1 MQIPLIFPA
10 NHPFVTA
17 SALPGLLQAHL
28 EHRIPYHKSL
38 LIRSL
43 ILLPLTLPVA
53 ALPIIPNL
61 PGFYVAF
68 RAYSHWKALQGARF
82 LDNAIREGHVVVQ
95 PDQALAG
102 CLVASE
108 TPSGDSDGIN
118 HSKETAPDATATPAP
133 PARHG
138 MTLPGETII
147 EKATTVSN
155 LTHGTASSTPVRNT
169 SDGIAHEKDQVSPD
183 TTATP
188 DALIHPSQRAP
199 STPEK
204 TATHNTSAA
213 ILTRATPIT
222 TATPSA
228 QPSIAERK
236 LFLPLANVPRLVRA
250 FDFSPSEVVDVTRAV
265 MQARQRWERALK
277 AEAEGKQV

>member
-1 MQIPLIFPA
+1 MI
-10 NHPFVTA
+10 TA
-17 SALPGLLQAHL
+17 SGLPNLLQAHL
-28 EHRIPYHKSL
+28 AHRIPYHKSL

-82 LDNAIREGHVVVQ
+82 LDTAIRQGQVIVE

-102 CLVASE
+102 CLVAPGNPNS
-108 TPSGDSDGIN
+108 PSDGIN
-118 HSKETAPDATATPAP
+118 HSEETAPDATATPSP
-133 PARHG
+133 PASHG
-138 MTLPGETII
+138 MTLPGETTI

-155 LTHGTASSTPVRNT
+155 LTHGTDSTRPLRST

-188 DALIHPSQRAP
+188 HSLIHPSQRTS

-204 TATHNTSAA
+204 TATRNTSAA

-222 TATPSA
+222 TAEPTAPSE
-228 QPSIAERK
+228 AEQK
-236 LFLPLANVPRLVRA
+236 LFLPLANVPWLVRA
-250 FDFSPSEVVDVTRAV
+250 FDFTPSEVVDVTRAV

-277 AEAEGKQV
+277 ARKEGKQV

>member
-1 MQIPLIFPA
+1 MQIPLLFPA
-10 NHPFVTA
+10 NHPSITA

-28 EHRIPYHKSL
+28 AERIPYHKSL

-43 ILLPLTLPVA
+43 ILLPITLPVA
-53 ALPIIPNL
+53 ALPVIPNL

-82 LDNAIREGHVVVQ
+82 LDNAIKQGHVVVQ

-102 CLVASE
+102 CFVAE
-108 TPSGDSDGIN
+108 ALDTGDSDGIS
-118 HSKETAPDATATPAP
+118 HSTETAPDATATPSTLAT
-133 PARHG
+133 RRI
-138 MTLPGETII
+138 TLPGNNAI
-147 EKATTVSN
+147 EKATTITN
-155 LTHGTASSTPVRNT
+155 LTHGTDSSTPLAN
-169 SDGIAHEKDQVSPD
+169 SQDGIAHEKDQVSPD

-188 DALIHPSQRAP
+188 DSMIHPSQRPASSP
-199 STPEK
+199 DSI
-204 TATHNTSAA
+204 TAQNTSAA

-222 TATPSA
+222 TTSSTKPSE
-228 QPSIAERK
+228 AETK
-236 LFLPLANVPRLVRA
+236 LYLPLVNVPRLVRA

-277 AEAEGKQV
+277 AEKADKQA

>member
-1 MQIPLIFPA
+1 M
-10 NHPFVTA
+10 
-17 SALPGLLQAHL
+17 
-28 EHRIPYHKSL
+28 
-38 LIRSL
+38 
-43 ILLPLTLPVA
+43 
-53 ALPIIPNL
+53 
-61 PGFYVAF
+61 
-68 RAYSHWKALQGARF
+68 
-82 LDNAIREGHVVVQ
+82 
-95 PDQALAG
+95 
-102 CLVASE
+102 ASE
-108 TPSGDSDGIN
+108 TARGESDGIN
-118 HSKETAPDATATPAP
+118 HSQETAPDVTATPAP

-138 MTLPGETII
+138 MTLPGETTI

-155 LTHGTASSTPVRNT
+155 LTHGTDSSTPVRNT
-169 SDGIAHEKDQVSPD
+169 SDGIAHEKDQISPD

-204 TATHNTSAA
+204 TATQNTSAA

-228 QPSIAERK
+228 PSVAERK
-236 LFLPLANVPRLVRA
+236 LFLPLANVPRLIRA